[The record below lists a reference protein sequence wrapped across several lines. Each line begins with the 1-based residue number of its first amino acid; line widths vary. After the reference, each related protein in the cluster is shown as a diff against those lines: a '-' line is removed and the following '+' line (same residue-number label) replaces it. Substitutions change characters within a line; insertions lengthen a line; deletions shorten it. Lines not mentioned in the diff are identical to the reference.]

1 VGPSHLEFFE
11 SLEAIRKEKE
21 KLVKAVSP
29 DGLIVL
35 NRDDPAVA
43 AMKGRAS
50 TLKYG
55 LLKDE
60 ERPSGEEVVASDI
73 RLVSGEGGLGFKL
86 NYKGNSVPVHLP
98 KIIGRHQ
105 IYASLAAAAVGTY
118 FKLNLIKISESLKD
132 FQAPPGRMRL
142 LPGIKNTLIIDDTY
156 NAAPLSTIA
165 ALRTLAEITLPG
177 KRKVAILGDMLE
189 LGAAT
194 EAGHRKVG
202 RVAHSM
208 VDLLITVGD
217 RANFISDEAR
227 RAGMPE
233 EKIIEYNYTDEV
245 LEDIENIL
253 KPNDVILVKGSQA
266 MRMEK
271 IVKDIMFEPL
281 AAEELLVR
289 QNEEWV
295 KKM

>member
-1 VGPSHLEFFE
+1 
-11 SLEAIRKEKE
+11 
-21 KLVKAVSP
+21 
-29 DGLIVL
+29 
-35 NRDDPAVA
+35 
-43 AMKGRAS
+43 M
-50 TLKYG
+50 
-55 LLKDE
+55 
-60 ERPSGEEVVASDI
+60 
-73 RLVSGEGGLGFKL
+73 
-86 NYKGNSVPVHLP
+86 
-98 KIIGRHQ
+98 
-105 IYASLAAAAVGTY
+105 
-118 FKLNLIKISESLKD
+118 NLIKISESLKD